1 MNKKVRSENVA
12 QQIKHWKNPLASKVE
27 SRRLFKNSLAND
39 FIRLR
44 RLARQCHKIRDHDG
58 LDEIGLYLGQSLSS
72 YETYFSDHEFA
83 QLIGANF
90 KQVEKLRWEYD
101 GDGYETPFF
110 VILLLQGL
118 EQDQEQPLAKAI
130 VQTLKREF
138 AEAPA
143 LGERARDAL
152 EDMMPEIR
160 GKYYTLVEDKEGKQT
175 LGKIYPPLK
184 LVKKVSKAARV
195 KCYEVEELGGGGFNG
210 EEPGIY

>member
-1 MNKKVRSENVA
+1 MKKKVRARNVG

-27 SRRLFKNSLAND
+27 GRRLFKNSLAND

-44 RLARQCHKIRDHDG
+44 RLARHYHKLHDHDG
-58 LDEIGLYLGQSLSS
+58 LDEIGIDLGQSLSS

-90 KQVEKLRWEYD
+90 KQVEKLRKEYD
-101 GDGYETPFF
+101 ADGYETPFF
-110 VILLLQGL
+110 VMLLLQGL
-118 EQDQEQPLAKAI
+118 EQDQEQPLAEVI

-138 AEAPA
+138 AEEPA
-143 LGERARDAL
+143 LGKRARDAL

-175 LGKIYPPLK
+175 LEKIYPPLK
-184 LVKKVSKAARV
+184 VVKKR
-195 KCYEVEELGGGGFNG
+195 
-210 EEPGIY
+210 